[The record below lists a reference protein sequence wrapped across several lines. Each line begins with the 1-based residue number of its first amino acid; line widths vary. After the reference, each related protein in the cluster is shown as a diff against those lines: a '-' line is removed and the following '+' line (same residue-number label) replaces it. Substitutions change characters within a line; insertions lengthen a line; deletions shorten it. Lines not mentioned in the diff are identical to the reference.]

1 MKIQTIKSKKRG
13 AFTLIEMIVVLVILA
28 ILVVLVVPKVTS
40 YVTTARETAAVQN
53 ARTVMNAVQ
62 LAIMDK
68 TNAGEA
74 MPTSLGNGSLDKYLE
89 KANNK
94 KLTYEIQLDKGQ
106 VTGGIVTTDGV
117 SVRLPDLS
125 LMASDPG
132 GGKKDQ

>member
-1 MKIQTIKSKKRG
+1 MESKEIKNKKRG

-74 MPTSLGNGSLDKYLE
+74 LPTSLGNGSLDKYLE

-94 KLTYEIQLDKGQ
+94 KLSYEIQLDKGQ

-125 LMASDPG
+125 LMPADS
-132 GGKKDQ
+132 GGKRNE